1 MLYQKFVL
9 LHNSILQLQMDV
21 SADHQICQIN
31 VIHNGHEMEEKD
43 KTVNKIG
50 WVSDLHKEKIDMI
63 KAVM

>member
-1 MLYQKFVL
+1 MLYQKLVL

-21 SADHQICQIN
+21 SADRQIN

-43 KTVNKIG
+43 KEVNKIG